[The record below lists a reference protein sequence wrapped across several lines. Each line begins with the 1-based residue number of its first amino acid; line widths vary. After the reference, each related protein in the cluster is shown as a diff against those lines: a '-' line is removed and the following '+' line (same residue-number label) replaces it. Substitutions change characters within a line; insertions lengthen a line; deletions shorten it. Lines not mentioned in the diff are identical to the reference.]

1 MVNPRIMKTRN
12 LILTIMAGLMLI
24 AAPSCQKAELNPENT
39 DENSSV
45 QNPPMEGTVFRA
57 SLETPGSPDKA
68 SEAAGASAV
77 DTKMTL
83 TPVPGTENQ
92 LTPTWEEGDQIK
104 VFYMDPTT
112 SQMVSVIANA
122 NAAGTSTDFTTETT
136 IPESVE
142 TFYAVHPAT
151 LEATVDV
158 DGNFVV
164 PISKA
169 SPTFTNAC
177 ISIAKCGADKIFR
190 FKNLVSI
197 LKFTVG
203 TRGNVMKVTSIDG
216 SAITGKINASLDAD
230 GNVKYA
236 EEPYTN
242 TNNVVEMNLIPTGSV
257 NTECYF
263 PILPGT
269 QASGIAIDYA
279 NVTKLPAVFAEFAIP
294 FERSR
299 IYSLGTVDS
308 HLITDYYI
316 TVAGS
321 GDKSGKS
328 WENAGDVNTFKT
340 LVGYKDD
347 SNKGQKYAQILRTKG
362 TTFHF
367 GAGTYVFGDADNDR
381 LTIDFNGANGSLY
394 SEFTIQGGYPANGGD
409 TTSPTNV
416 TAFSGNDQY
425 GILNVFDRAR
435 VHINDVTFTKALG
448 TAADAGDNA
457 DIHAENIGAA
467 LWMKQKT
474 TSGVDKAAPRVWLT
488 RCIFDG
494 NKTAT
499 VSGSHKYEGG
509 SAINIAHGAVYADKC
524 VFKNNYD
531 NTRNGCVKFS
541 GADDFTK
548 NQAYLFLNGCYFT
561 NNTVGNN
568 NVNGGSVIMQNRK
581 GGLLGM
587 YNCTLN
593 GNNPNG
599 TTNVPI
605 LLIKSAIIA
614 NTTIIDDCTGNPIRF
629 REENRDIDNQFI
641 FANNIILQESGDG
654 VKKSISLTNKNAK
667 NYKLAMMGGNLFGT
681 FNVGD
686 GKHYANIEA
695 ITTVEANEYAGYKY
709 SDLDGAN
716 FTENVFK
723 WNGTLNNGGV
733 TCSYMSQETMIND
746 VLKSSNIN
754 DSDENVTF
762 SITGNNGDETYAGFY
777 TWLNSIGAI
786 DKDATG
792 ASRPATGWTPGAY
805 QVPVQ
810 AN

>member
-24 AAPSCQKAELNPENT
+24 ASPSCQKAELNPENT
-39 DENSSV
+39 DDNSSV
-45 QNPPMEGTVFRA
+45 QNPSTEGTIFRA
-57 SLETPGSPDKA
+57 SLETPGSPDDA
-68 SEAAGASAV
+68 NTTMTTSAA

-92 LTPTWEEGDQIK
+92 MTPTWEEGDQIRI
-104 VFYMDPTT
+104 FYLDPTT
-112 SQMVSVIANA
+112 SQMVSVTANA

-151 LEATVDV
+151 LEATVDA

-216 SAITGKINASLDAD
+216 SAITGNVNASLDAD

-236 EEPYTN
+236 DTPYTK
-242 TNNVVEMNLIPTGSV
+242 TNNVVEMNLIPSGSV

-381 LTIDFNGANGSLY
+381 LTIDFYGANGSLY
-394 SEFTIQGGYPANGGD
+394 SEFTIQGGYPENGGD

-416 TAFSGNDQY
+416 TAFSGNGQY
-425 GILNVFDRAR
+425 GILNVFVRAR
-435 VHINDVTFTKALG
+435 VHINDVTFANALG
-448 TAADAGDNA
+448 TSITAEDT
-457 DIHAENIGAA
+457 DIHSVNLGAA
-467 LWMKQKT
+467 LYMKQKYT
-474 TSGVDKAAPRVWLT
+474 ATDNKDKAAPRVWLT
-488 RCIFDG
+488 NCIFKNNTSNPADG
-494 NKTAT
+494 ANT
-499 VSGSHKYEGG
+499 YIGG
-509 SAINIAHGAVYADKC
+509 SAINLVHGAVYADHC
-524 VFKNNYD
+524 IFLNNSD
-531 NTRNGCVKFS
+531 NKYNGCVKLS
-541 GADDFTK
+541 GK
-548 NQAYLFLNGCYFT
+548 NNFASHQAYAFFNACLFK
-561 NNTVGNN
+561 GNDLKAPT
-568 NVNGGSVIMQNRK
+568 VNGGVVAHHRK
-581 GGLLGM
+581 GALLGM
-587 YNCTLN
+587 FNCTFYENLTTG
-593 GNNPNG
+593 GNC
-599 TTNVPI
+599 I
-605 LLIKSAIIA
+605 HLDKSAIIA
-614 NTTIIDDCTGNPIRF
+614 NCTIVNNCYGQYPLRF
-629 REENRDIDNQFI
+629 RAQTGKNDNQYI
-641 FANNIILQESGDG
+641 LANNILIQTDTDVKNSMAINMTTSGNNDG
-654 VKKSISLTNKNAK
+654 RTFRLYMN
-667 NYKLAMMGGNLFGT
+667 GGNLYGNLSSNYFT
-681 FNVGD
+681 N
-686 GKHYANIEA
+686 
-695 ITTVEANEYAGYKY
+695 TTYTTIDTQNEYAGKKY
-709 SDLDGAN
+709 SDFDNPSFAD
-716 FTENVFK
+716 NVFK
-723 WNGTLNNGGV
+723 WNGTLNNGTI
-733 TCSYMSQETMIND
+733 TCSYMSEEIMVNE
-746 VLKSSNIN
+746 VLKSSDIN

-762 SITGNNGDETYAGFY
+762 SITGNNGETSFAGFY

-786 DKDATG
+786 NKDATG
-792 ASRPATGWTPGAY
+792 ATRPKTGWTPGAY
-805 QVPVQ
+805 QASTQ
-810 AN
+810 AQ

>member
-1 MVNPRIMKTRN
+1 MKTRK
-12 LILTIMAGLMLI
+12 LILTIAAGMLLI
-24 AAPSCQKAELNPENT
+24 ASPSCQKAEFDPGKTEENN
-39 DENSSV
+39 DV
-45 QNPPMEGTVFRA
+45 QTPSTGVTVFTA
-57 SLETPGSPDKA
+57 SMEVPGAPD
-68 SEAAGASAV
+68 AAPAVAASAP
-77 DTKMTL
+77 DTRMTL
-83 TPVPGTENQ
+83 VPVPDTENEVA
-92 LTPTWEEGDQIK
+92 PSWEVGDEIK
-104 VFYMDPTT
+104 IFYVDPAT
-112 SQMVSVIANA
+112 SQMTSVVATA
-122 NAAGTSTDFTTETT
+122 TAAGTSTDFTVNADLSG
-136 IPESVE
+136 IE
-142 TFYAVHPAT
+142 TFYAVHPAS
-151 LEATVDV
+151 LDASVDAE
-158 DGNFVV
+158 GNFVV

-169 SPTFTNAC
+169 APTFTNAC

-203 TRGNVMKVTSIDG
+203 TRGNVMKVASIDG
-216 SAITGKINASLDAD
+216 SAITGNVNASLDAD

-236 EEPYTN
+236 DTPYTS

-257 NTECYF
+257 NTECYI

-294 FERSR
+294 FERSH

-367 GAGTYVFGDADNDR
+367 GAGTYVFGDSDKER
-381 LTIDFNGANGSLY
+381 LTIDFYGASGSLY
-394 SEFTIQGGYPANGGD
+394 SEFTIQGGYPADGGE
-409 TTSPTNV
+409 TTSAENV
-416 TAFSGNDQY
+416 TAFSGNEQY

-448 TAADAGDNA
+448 TAENAGDNA

-467 LWMKQKT
+467 LWMKQSA

-488 RCIFDG
+488 RCVFDG

-509 SAINIAHGAVYADKC
+509 SAINIVHGAVYADKC

-541 GADDFTK
+541 GADDFAK
-548 NQAYLFLNGCYFT
+548 NQAYMFLNECYFT

-599 TTNVPI
+599 TVNVPI

-614 NTTIIDDCTGNPIRF
+614 NTTIVDDCSGNPIRF
-629 REENRDIDNQFI
+629 REESRDGDNQFI
-641 FANNIILQESGDG
+641 FANNIILQENSDA
-654 VKKSISLTNKNAK
+654 VKNSVSLTINKGAP
-667 NYKLAMMGGNLFGT
+667 NYRLAMKGGNLFGI
-681 FNVGD
+681 FNSSN
-686 GKHYANIEA
+686 YPNSTY
-695 ITTVEANEYAGYKY
+695 ITTVVDNEYTGYKY
-709 SDLDGAN
+709 SDLDGAT
-716 FTENVFK
+716 FTDNVFR
-723 WNGTLNNGGV
+723 WNGTLNNGA
-733 TCSYMSQETMIND
+733 TICNYMSKEIMIND
-746 VLKSSNIN
+746 VLKSSDIN
-754 DSDENVTF
+754 DSDDNVTF
-762 SITGNNGDETYAGFY
+762 STTGNNGDESFAGFY

-792 ASRPATGWTPGAY
+792 ATRPATGWTPGAY
-805 QVPVQ
+805 QAQ
-810 AN
+810 